1 MAGRHLEN
9 LVLTI
14 TVEGGPLYGITT
26 FFARPIKD
34 LFSTLMQARVDLP
47 CVRWGGK
54 RQASR
59 SGALTVEGR
68 HGL

>member
-34 LFSTLMQARVDLP
+34 LFSTLMPKHELTSLVYAGEANDKRADL
-47 CVRWGGK
+47 V
-54 RQASR
+54 
-59 SGALTVEGR
+59 L
-68 HGL
+68 